1 MRGGKAQLAA
11 GDSAFVFVRPES
23 LKFAAGASSASAGAL
38 DNRIGAHIHQQEFEG
53 NFWQVFCDVD
63 GVDKRVK
70 LSMVNDGASMGRGPG
85 EEVTLGFNADLAVA
99 LPQGELAAE

>member
-1 MRGGKAQLAA
+1 
-11 GDSAFVFVRPES
+11 
-23 LKFAAGASSASAGAL
+23 SAGAL
-38 DNRIGAHIHQQEFEG
+38 DNRIGARIHQQEFEG
-53 NFWQVFCDVD
+53 NFWQVFCDVA